1 LYRLDLK
8 GFRKFLMK
16 RQRFFSRQPLH
27 LLQRITSRSNA
38 MLLLRLF
45 ISLIIIL
52 VLYSFLFHYLMRSE
66 GQEHSI
72 VTGLYWTLSTMT
84 TLGLGDITFVSD
96 EGRFFTIIVVSTGI
110 FFLLV
115 LLPFTIFQLFQSS
128 ARIPRELPRGTHGH
142 VVLTEYN
149 PLTSA
154 LVERLQRYNQPYAVL
169 VSDLEEAIQ
178 LREQGIKTVAG
189 KLDDPNTFKE
199 IRVEHTAFLVATG
212 SDITNT
218 SLAYTVRRVSENIP
232 IIASASG
239 GPAVR
244 ILERA
249 GCTHVL
255 ALDEMMGQSLARRI
269 IAGDAMAHII
279 GQIDDMVIAEAAAV
293 GTPLVGKT
301 VAQTL
306 ATHLVDASI
315 VGLWEDGKFS
325 LPTSNTVITTKSILI
340 IAGLQNHIDRY
351 NELFCIYN
359 ISSAPILIIGGG
371 SVGCALAQALKDRDI
386 DFRIVEKSRA
396 LILDDKRHIHGDAI
410 DIHILERSGFFQ
422 APAVAVTTHSD
433 PINIYI
439 TTYLRHLRKDIQI
452 ISRAT
457 LDRNIQTLHSAGCDF
472 VISHASLGA
481 NTIFNLSKRGSI
493 LMIAEGVDVFRVK
506 TPKALAGKTI
516 KDASIREGCG
526 CSVIGISTN
535 GSLMINPHAKTVLLS
550 DGEIILIGSVES
562 EERFFRRYRPRE

>member
-1 LYRLDLK
+1 MKFNLK
-8 GFRKFLMK
+8 HQLIPSQQLLF
-16 RQRFFSRQPLH
+16 
-27 LLQRITSRSNA
+27 LLQRITSRRNA

-45 ISLIIIL
+45 ISFIVII
-52 VLYSFLFHYLMRSE
+52 VLYFFMFQYLMHLE
-66 GQEHSI
+66 GQEHSLI
-72 VTGLYWTLSTMT
+72 TGLYWTFSTMT
-84 TLGLGDITFVSD
+84 TLGLGDITFVGD
-96 EGRFFTIIVVSTGI
+96 EGRIFTIIVLCTGI

-149 PLTSA
+149 PLTNA

-169 VSDLEEAIQ
+169 VTDLEEAIQ
-178 LREQGIKTVAG
+178 LREQGIVTVAG
-189 KLDDPNTFKE
+189 ELDDPDTFEE
-199 IRVEHTAFLVATG
+199 IRVDQAAFLVATG
-212 SDITNT
+212 SDVNNT
-218 SLAYTVRRVSENIP
+218 SLAYTVRHVSKTVP
-232 IIASASG
+232 IIASASRSS
-239 GPAVR
+239 AVHV
-244 ILERA
+244 LEHA
-249 GCTHVL
+249 GCTYVL

-279 GQIDDMVIAEAAAV
+279 GQIDDLLIAEAAAA

-301 VAQTL
+301 VEQTL
-306 ATHLVDASI
+306 ATHLIDASI
-315 VGLWEDGKFS
+315 VGHWENGKFYLS
-325 LPTSNTVITTKSILI
+325 AGDTMITTKSILV
-340 IAGLQNHIDRY
+340 IAGLEKQIDRY

-386 DFRIVEKSRA
+386 DSRIIEKSGE
-396 LILDDKRHIHGDAI
+396 LIFDDKKYIHGDAT
-410 DIHILERSGFFQ
+410 DLSVLKRAGFFE

-457 LDRNIQTLHSAGCDF
+457 LDRNVQTLHSAGCDF

-481 NTIFNLSKRGSI
+481 NNIFNLSKRGNI
-493 LMIAEGVDVFRVK
+493 LMISEGVDVFRVK
-506 TPKALAGKTI
+506 MPKSLVGKTI
-516 KDASIREGCG
+516 KSENIGEECG
-526 CSVIGISTN
+526 CSVIGICDN
-535 GSLMINPHAKTVLLS
+535 GVIIANPHPEKEFAP
-550 DGEIILIGSVES
+550 GAEMILIGTVES
-562 EERFFRRYRPRE
+562 EEKFFMRYRPGK

>member
-1 LYRLDLK
+1 
-8 GFRKFLMK
+8 MK
-16 RQRFFSRQPLH
+16 RQRYFSRQPLH
-27 LLQRITSRSNA
+27 LLQHITSRRNA

-45 ISLIIIL
+45 ISLVIIL
-52 VLYSFLFHYLMRSE
+52 VLYSFLFHYLMHSE
-66 GQEHSI
+66 GQDHSI

-96 EGRFFTIIVVSTGI
+96 EGRVFTIIVVCTGI
-110 FFLLV
+110 IFLLV

-128 ARIPRELPRGTHGH
+128 ARIPRELPGGTHGH
-142 VVLTEYN
+142 VILTEYN

-154 LVERLQRYNQPYAVL
+154 LVDRLQRYNQPYAVL

-189 KLDDPNTFKE
+189 KLDDPTTFKE
-199 IRVEHTAFLVATG
+199 IRVEHAAFLVATG

-279 GQIDDMVIAEAAAV
+279 GQIDDMVIAEAAAAR
-293 GTPLVGKT
+293 TPLVGKT
-301 VAQTL
+301 IAQTL

-325 LPTSNTVITTKSILI
+325 LPASNTVITTKSILV

-359 ISSAPILIIGGG
+359 ISSAPILIIRGG

-386 DFRIVEKSRA
+386 DFRIIEKSRA
-396 LILDDKRHIHGDAI
+396 LILDDKRYIHGDAI

-422 APAVAVTTHSD
+422 VPAVAVTTHSD

-506 TPKALAGKTI
+506 TPKALIGKTI
-516 KDASIREGCG
+516 KYASIREECG
-526 CSVIGISTN
+526 CSVIGISAN
-535 GSLMINPHAKTVLLS
+535 GSLMINPYPEVTLPQ
-550 DGEIILIGSVES
+550 DGEMILIGSVES
-562 EERFFRRYRPRE
+562 EKRFFRRYRPIE

>member
-1 LYRLDLK
+1 
-8 GFRKFLMK
+8 MK
-16 RQRFFSRQPLH
+16 RQRFFSHQPLH
-27 LLQRITSRSNA
+27 LLQRIPSRRNA

-45 ISLIIIL
+45 ISLVVIL
-52 VLYSFLFHYLMRSE
+52 VLFSFVFHYLMHSE

-84 TLGLGDITFVSD
+84 TLGLGDITFVGD
-96 EGRFFTIIVVSTGI
+96 EGRFFTVIVVCTGI
-110 FFLLV
+110 LFLLV
-115 LLPFTIFQLFQSS
+115 LLPFTIIQLFQSS
-128 ARIPRELPRGTHGH
+128 ARIPRELPKGTHGH

-154 LVERLQRYNQPYAVL
+154 LVERLQRYNQPYAVV
-169 VSDLEEAIQ
+169 VSGLEEAIE

-199 IRVEHTAFLVATG
+199 IRVEHAAFLVATG

-239 GPAVR
+239 GSAVC

-279 GQIDDMVIAEAAAV
+279 GQIDDMVIAEAAAA

-301 VAQTL
+301 VAQTF

-325 LPTSNTVITTKSILI
+325 LSKANTVITKKSILV
-340 IAGLQNHIDRY
+340 IAGLQHHIDRY

-371 SVGCALAQALKDRDI
+371 SVGRSLGQVLKGREI
-386 DFRIVEKSRA
+386 DFRIIEKSRT
-396 LILDDKRHIHGDAI
+396 LILDDKQYIHGDAI
-410 DIHILERSGFFQ
+410 DLHILERSGFFQ

-439 TTYLRHLRKDIQI
+439 TTYLRHVRKDIQI

-481 NTIFNLSKRGSI
+481 NNVFNLSKRGNI

-506 TPKALAGKTI
+506 IPKALVGKTI
-516 KDASIREGCG
+516 QYASIREECG
-526 CSVIGISTN
+526 CSVVGINTN
-535 GSLMINPHAKTVLLS
+535 GSLIINPSPEAKLPQE
-550 DGEIILIGSVES
+550 GEMILIGCVES
-562 EERFFRRYRPRE
+562 EEKFFKRYRPETVEYS

>member
-1 LYRLDLK
+1 
-8 GFRKFLMK
+8 MK
-16 RQRFFSRQPLH
+16 RQRFFSHQPLH
-27 LLQRITSRSNA
+27 LLQRITSRRNA

-45 ISLIIIL
+45 ISLIVIL
-52 VLYSFLFHYLMRSE
+52 VLYSFVFHFLMHSE

-72 VTGLYWTLSTMT
+72 VTGLYWTFSTMT
-84 TLGLGDITFVSD
+84 TLGLGDITFVGD
-96 EGRFFTIIVVSTGI
+96 EGRFFTIIVVCTGI
-110 FFLLV
+110 LFLLV

-128 ARIPRELPRGTHGH
+128 ARIPRELPGGTHGH

-154 LVERLQRYNQPYAVL
+154 LVERLQRYNQPYVVL
-169 VSDLEEAIQ
+169 VPDLEEAIQ

-199 IRVEHTAFLVATG
+199 IRVEHAAFLVATG
-212 SDITNT
+212 SDIINT
-218 SLAYTVRRVSENIP
+218 SLVYTVRRVSENIP

-239 GPAVR
+239 GSAVR
-244 ILERA
+244 ILEQA
-249 GCTHVL
+249 GATHVL

-279 GQIDDMVIAEAAAV
+279 GQIDDMVIAEAAAA

-325 LPTSNTVITTKSILI
+325 LPTSNTVISTKSILV

-359 ISSAPILIIGGG
+359 ISSAPILIVGGG
-371 SVGCALAQALKDRDI
+371 SVGHALAQALKDRDI
-386 DFRIVEKSRA
+386 DFRIIEKSRA
-396 LILDDKRHIHGDAI
+396 LILDDKRYVHGDAI

-439 TTYLRHLRKDIQI
+439 TTYLRHIRKDIQI

-481 NTIFNLSKRGSI
+481 NNIFNLSKRGNI

-506 TPKALAGKTI
+506 TPRALVGKTI
-516 KDASIREGCG
+516 KYASIREECG

-535 GSLMINPHAKTVLLS
+535 GSLMINPHLEVTLPQE
-550 DGEIILIGSVES
+550 GEMILIGCVES
-562 EERFFRRYRPRE
+562 EENFFKRYRPITVEQ